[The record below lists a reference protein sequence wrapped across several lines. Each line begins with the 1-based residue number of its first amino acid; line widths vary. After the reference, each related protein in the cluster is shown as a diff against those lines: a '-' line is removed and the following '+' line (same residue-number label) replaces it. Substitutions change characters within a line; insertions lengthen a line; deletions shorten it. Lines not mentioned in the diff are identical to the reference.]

1 MNEQVDTE
9 TIIPGMLI
17 LCFFLNVGVGELPN
31 KGKKEIS
38 KEKNYFQVFLNA
50 TQ

>member
-1 MNEQVDTE
+1 
-9 TIIPGMLI
+9 MLI

-31 KGKKEIS
+31 KEKKEIS
-38 KEKNYFQVFLNA
+38 KEKNYFQVFFNA